1 MKILVQ
7 NFDDAGYIVDVNFV
21 FKMRKIATFYSMF
34 LIFCL
39 LEAKWDKGQLEFTFS
54 VQYEIAV
61 NNGSIPFTV
70 HNSVKTHFE

>member
-7 NFDDAGYIVDVNFV
+7 NFDDARYIVDVNFV
-21 FKMRKIATFYSMF
+21 FKIGKIATFYSMF

-39 LEAKWDKGQLEFTFS
+39 LEAKWDKGQLRVHIP